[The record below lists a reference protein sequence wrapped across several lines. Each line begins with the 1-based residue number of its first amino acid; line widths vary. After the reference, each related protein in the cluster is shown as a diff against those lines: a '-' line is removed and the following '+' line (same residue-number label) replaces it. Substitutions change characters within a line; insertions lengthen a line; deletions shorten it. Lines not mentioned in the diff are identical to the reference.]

1 MPNAL
6 ATVLVKNKKY
16 FECKKEWIFTCFS
29 FVGFVATGIS
39 SVHAIFCLSCN
50 KICATK

>member
-6 ATVLVKNKKY
+6 ATVLVKNEKY

-29 FVGFVATGIS
+29 FVGFVATDIS
-39 SVHAIFCLSCN
+39 NCSCYILL
-50 KICATK
+50 KL